1 MEPESESR
9 ILELNEQIAAANLS
23 MVPRGSGDVRSRSR
37 HEAPDGPISVTS
49 DMDLLSQ
56 ELSEAGGNAMPVSSG
71 DPRIAMFQQKQLNQ
85 VNLCQVSFNNE
96 LFEQVAEER
105 HRNILNEHLAQTQ
118 KVAEQRD
125 ELYKMGIAMRD
136 EMVQMTE
143 ANQSLVQE
151 MRSQRFR
158 SSESIDFLEK
168 VANDQINLLR
178 HERDLEM
185 NEARKAVGI
194 DQAKDLEISLLR
206 EQVSRQSQDTELLKR
221 ELRRSSDFQEQ
232 IMAEL
237 NSLRASREDKTEL
250 LKTVELPS
258 RPGGQADD
266 YSPELIPGDQR
277 ASFWGTGP
285 HTLFRS
291 GMQNSSIP
299 QDPPGLATPFTGVP
313 PNNGGDPPPNG
324 GNPSNGQEKR
334 DRDSKQPTQQKKAS
348 GGGGGPPDDD
358 DDDDDEED
366 ESDDDG
372 DGDDG
377 KLLAVLKNLS
387 KKSKDKETT
396 KSKEAD
402 HIKLPP
408 FPQPESYR
416 NWKIKV
422 RDAIIAASRFPDKT
436 FEWVNKVWEEGRKVE
451 DLADTEKY
459 VTLDAKLLSA
469 LSNIA
474 VGELARKIDTLK
486 EKESL
491 NNRPVRGRQVL
502 LMFHEFFSTNIKHG
516 ATYRL
521 DDLFAVQMKGDNLRT
536 FMSNWEM
543 ITAGVP
549 TEQLPSDQVL
559 ETLFYRQVKN
569 SKKISHDLEEYK
581 RAPEGSTIKSYSY
594 LVKAVHRFLHDER
607 FESNRE
613 RIAANLG
620 ASKPSTPAVGEKG
633 QYIPKGYCIAWNKG
647 VATRIAAPTSMK
659 SPRNVREHPVGVGPN
674 LLTRR
679 KRTHQRFPANTGR

>member
-1 MEPESESR
+1 M
-9 ILELNEQIAAANLS
+9 
-23 MVPRGSGDVRSRSR
+23 
-37 HEAPDGPISVTS
+37 
-49 DMDLLSQ
+49 
-56 ELSEAGGNAMPVSSG
+56 
-71 DPRIAMFQQKQLNQ
+71 
-85 VNLCQVSFNNE
+85 
-96 LFEQVAEER
+96 
-105 HRNILNEHLAQTQ
+105 
-118 KVAEQRD
+118 
-125 ELYKMGIAMRD
+125 
-136 EMVQMTE
+136 
-143 ANQSLVQE
+143 QS
-151 MRSQRFR
+151 
-158 SSESIDFLEK
+158 
-168 VANDQINLLR
+168 
-178 HERDLEM
+178 
-185 NEARKAVGI
+185 
-194 DQAKDLEISLLR
+194 
-206 EQVSRQSQDTELLKR
+206 
-221 ELRRSSDFQEQ
+221 
-232 IMAEL
+232 
-237 NSLRASREDKTEL
+237 
-250 LKTVELPS
+250 P
-258 RPGGQADD
+258 
-266 YSPELIPGDQR
+266 
-277 ASFWGTGP
+277 
-285 HTLFRS
+285 
-291 GMQNSSIP
+291 SIP
-299 QDPPGLATPFTGVP
+299 PIPPGLATPIAGAP
-313 PNNGGDPPPNG
+313 PSNGGDPPPNG
-324 GNPSNGQEKR
+324 GGPPDEQDKR

-358 DDDDDEED
+358 NDDDDDEED

-372 DGDDG
+372 DGDEG
-377 KLLAVLKNLS
+377 KLLAVLKKLLS
-387 KKSKDKETT
+387 KKSKDKETS

-422 RDAIIAASRFPDKT
+422 RDAIMAASRFPHKP
-436 FEWVNKVWEEGRKVE
+436 FKWVNKVWEEGSKVE

-474 VGELARKIDTLK
+474 IGELARKIDTFK

-581 RAPEGSTIKSYSY
+581 RAPEGSTTKSYSY
-594 LVKAVHRFLHDER
+594 LVKAVHRFLNDER

-647 VATRIAAPTSMK
+647 GCNKDSCTYKHEKPPKRERTPSRGRSKSVDKKKKDPSKIPCKYWKIGRCKRGSACDFSHEGPQKTRSATPARQSSKGSDKPKKKWKEKKGRKGS
-659 SPRNVREHPVGVGPN
+659 RE
-674 LLTRR
+674 RSSS
-679 KRTHQRFPANTGR
+679 